1 MAVRICGVEKN
12 SPAGKKGILP
22 GENLL
27 SINGQ
32 EIRDILD
39 YRFYETSSCV
49 TLAVQGKDGAV
60 REIPIRKGEYHPLG
74 LQFDTYLMDK
84 QQRCRNNCI
93 FCFID
98 QLPKGMRPSLYF
110 KDDDSRLSFLFGN
123 YITLTNLEERDIDRI
138 IQMHIS
144 PINISVH
151 TTNPELR
158 VKMMGNRFAGE
169 VLRWLDK
176 LARAGTKMN
185 CQLVLCPGINDGE
198 ELTRTLMDL
207 KKYYP
212 AVESIA
218 AVPLGLTKH
227 REGLTPLRAYT
238 AEEAVQVI
246 RQVDE
251 FGQLCK
257 AEFGERIAYAA
268 DEFYIQAGAPFP
280 PASFYGPLNQLE
292 DGVGMVSLLR
302 EEFLEE
308 MEFVGNLPH
317 KRAVSLATG
326 TAAAPILTE
335 LLDRLGRICHNLNW
349 KVFEIKN
356 DFLGHSITVAGLVTG
371 GDLIRQLRGNELG
384 EELLIPASM
393 LRAEGD
399 LFLDDVTLRDVE
411 QALGVPV
418 RPVPNDGAALLRMV
432 LGLENR
438 S

>member
-1 MAVRICGVEKN
+1 MAVIICEVEKN

-22 GENLL
+22 GEKLL

-39 YRFYETSSCV
+39 YRFYETSACV

-60 REIPIRKGEYHPLG
+60 REIVVRKGEYDSLG

-84 QQRCRNNCI
+84 QQHCRNHCI

-98 QLPKGMRPSLYF
+98 QLPKGMRSSLYF

-123 YITLTNLEERDIDRI
+123 YITMTNLEERDIDRI

-144 PINISVH
+144 PINISIH

-158 VKMMGNRFAGE
+158 IKMMGNRFAGQ

-176 LARAGTKMN
+176 LAKAGTKMN
-185 CQLVLCPGINDGE
+185 CQLVLCPGVNDGK
-198 ELTRTLMDL
+198 ELDRTLSDL

-212 AVESIA
+212 SVESIA
-218 AVPLGLTKH
+218 AVPLGLTRY
-227 REGLTPLRAYT
+227 REGLAPLRGYT
-238 AEEAVQVI
+238 PEEAAQVI
-246 RQVDE
+246 RQIDD
-251 FGQLCK
+251 FGRICE
-257 AEFGERIAYAA
+257 AELGGRIAYAA
-268 DEFYIQAGAPFP
+268 DEFYIQAALPFP
-280 PASFYGPLNQLE
+280 PADFYGALNQLE

-308 MEFVGNLPH
+308 LEFVQELPQ
-317 KRAVSLATG
+317 KRTVSLATG

-349 KVFEIKN
+349 NVYEIKN

-371 GDLIRQLRGNELG
+371 GDLIRQLKGKELG
-384 EELLIPASM
+384 DELLIPACM

-399 LFLDDVTLRDVE
+399 LFLDDVSLDDVIK
-411 QALGVPV
+411 ALGVPV
-418 RPVPNDGAALLRMV
+418 HPVPNDGAVLLHAV
-432 LGLENR
+432 LGLKQ
-438 S
+438 